1 MSEEYEEVYDFKKII
16 IVGGIIAL
24 VVILSALVFIS
35 INTDWFE
42 SFENWLEFPNPI
54 LDFPEFIPKIELP
67 TMNQDEDI
75 KPNYRKFL
83 DFGISADDIKDIQN
97 MECITF
103 ENEALIS
110 KDPKYTMIFEE
121 RRSEC

>member
-16 IVGGIIAL
+16 IIGGIIAL
-24 VVILSALVFIS
+24 VVILSAWVFIS
-35 INTDWFE
+35 INFE
-42 SFENWLEFPNPI
+42 SWLEFPNPI
-54 LDFPEFIPKIELP
+54 LDFPEFLPEIELP
-67 TMNQDEDI
+67 DLPELTDLDI

-83 DFGISADDIKDIQN
+83 DFGISADDIQDIQN
-97 MECITF
+97 MDCISF

-110 KDPKYTMIFEE
+110 TDPKYTMIFEE

>member
-1 MSEEYEEVYDFKKII
+1 MSEEYDEVYDFKKIGIVIGVIGIVAI
-16 IVGGIIAL
+16 IVIFFAGL
-24 VVILSALVFIS
+24 FTETLS
-35 INTDWFE
+35 
-42 SFENWLEFPNPI
+42 EFMPV
-54 LDFPEFIPKIELP
+54 IELP
-67 TMNQDEDI
+67 VLPELTDLDI

-97 MECITF
+97 MDCISF